1 MWVKGKFPAEYAVNN
16 TIFDGPLL
24 INMVYIYIYIY
35 FLTPEIEKKVMT
47 DQKLIGLINKAWR
60 QHEGKD

>member
-35 FLTPEIEKKVMT
+35 FFFNPRDREKGHDWSKTHRT
-47 DQKLIGLINKAWR
+47 DQ
-60 QHEGKD
+60 